1 MNAHYSAE
9 ADATREQLINDFKVA
24 VADAEALLKATAGQ
38 GGEAVA
44 AVSAGNT
51 GALMALSMFILRK
64 VEGVHRPAL
73 VASWPTRAT

>member
-38 GGEAVA
+38 GGEALQAVA
-44 AVSAGNT
+44 HTLRRGAVRIG
-51 GALMALSMFILRK
+51 
-64 VEGVHRPAL
+64 HRPLRHAHPL
-73 VASWPTRAT
+73 